1 MHKCTKCG
9 TEFEGNFCPE
19 CGEKWY
25 RENDYPACGTSV
37 ESEEK
42 PGGDA
47 SETIVTPEENFEET
61 APKRKTLSEKT
72 VKLLDKI
79 LLALYITGT
88 VGIVLF
94 LGIVIIGAAAYGK
107 VYLFDGYT
115 FTVVLS
121 IISIIFMMIGLLSV
135 IAKVILCFSLKIG
148 TFPTT
153 WVKRILL
160 LLLAICCLS
169 FSIWGFVD
177 CGIVNSEKDDYG
189 SGSGSS
195 YNDYTVS
202 PSLGLSLKVTS
213 IKQSGN
219 YSYVYCSI
227 TNISSLYGTATMYRY
242 VKVKAVFY
250 DRYNTMLDTDWTYA
264 IDSAW
269 LSSGEVKTFY
279 FMVRNTSVYSAKLSI
294 IS

>member
-1 MHKCTKCG
+1 MKKVCKNCG
-9 TEFEGNFCPE
+9 KEIEENTAFC
-19 CGEKWY
+19 
-25 RENDYPACGTSV
+25 PACGA
-37 ESEEK
+37 K
-42 PGGDA
+42 IFDDIPP
-47 SETIVTPEENFEET
+47 ETTVDDVINHGTEQAIP
-61 APKRKTLSEKT
+61 RQSILSEKT

-79 LLALYITGT
+79 LLGLYIAGT
-88 VGIVLF
+88 VGVVLF
-94 LGIVIIGAAAYGK
+94 LGIVIVGASAYGR
-107 VYLFDGYT
+107 VYLFGGYA
-115 FTVVLS
+115 FTTALS

-135 IAKVILCFSLKIG
+135 ITKTILCFALKIG
-148 TFPTT
+148 TFPTA

-177 CGIVNSEKDDYG
+177 CGIVNSEKNYS

-202 PSLGLSLKVTS
+202 PYIGLSLKVTS

-227 TNISSLYGTATMYRY
+227 TNVSTVYGTATMYRY

-250 DRYNTMLDTDWTYA
+250 DRYNKMLDTDWTYA
-264 IDSAW
+264 IDDTW
-269 LSSGEVKTFY
+269 LYSGEAKTFY